1 MNLKERMGRTFDQF
15 WTVNLGHIGIILVFT
30 FGLGLSW
37 QKTNDRIDRT
47 DDKIQV
53 RYESLVQSAAAD
65 VKERDLRFTSFSE
78 RLNRDEDQIRLISDM
93 RISIASIAGELKSLN
108 YQVTGIREEIHAQVG
123 KRPE

>member
-1 MNLKERMGRTFDQF
+1 MNIRSTLGKTFSDF
-15 WTVNLGHIGIILVFT
+15 WNLNVGHVAIILVFT
-30 FGLGLSW
+30 FGLGISW

-108 YQVTGIREEIHAQVG
+108 YQVTGIRDEIHAQVG
-123 KRPE
+123 KRPD